1 MAINAALS
9 SFSFGGTTVAAV
21 GSASIAMSRPSLEV
35 TEIGAPSQ
43 GFIAGV
49 GGATANLDLFY
60 DQDSAAHTSMMT
72 NINTAAVAAAV
83 VLTLET
89 GDTISG
95 NAYVTSFEVTAQAGS
110 VVRASVQLQFTNAA
124 ATATIVT
131 ITNT

>member
-21 GSASIAMSRPSLEV
+21 GSASVAMARPSIEI
-35 TEIGAPSQ
+35 TEIGAKTQ
-43 GFIAGV
+43 GFLAGV
-49 GGATANLDLFY
+49 GGATATLDLFY
-60 DQDSAAHTSMMT
+60 DQDSAAHTTMMT
-72 NINTAAVAAAV
+72 NINTAASAAAC

-110 VVRASVQLQFTNAA
+110 VVRASVQLQFTNGPSASE
-124 ATATIVT
+124 IVT